1 MTAKIIDGK
10 AIAQRI
16 REDIKNK
23 IKEYKQKPGLAVI
36 LAGEDEASKIYV
48 KNKEKDCQEIGFYS
62 EIHKLNKNISE
73 KELINLINKLNI
85 SDKIHGIIVQ
95 LPLPEHIK
103 EETVINTILPEKDVD
118 GFTYINA
125 GKLFTGNN
133 GLLPCTPAGCV
144 ELIKSTGIE
153 IKGNDAVIIGRSNI
167 VGKPMAILLM
177 QEHATITICH
187 SKTKNLK
194 EITRRADIL
203 IAAIGRSKM
212 ITADMVKEG
221 SVIIDVGMN
230 KDENGKLCG
239 DVDFENVKEKASFIT
254 PVPGGVG
261 PMTRAMLMKNTLQAF
276 LIITNGGK
284 IDEK

>member
-10 AIAQRI
+10 TIAQKI
-16 REDIKNK
+16 REKIKNE
-23 IKEYKQKPGLAVI
+23 IKEFKQKPGLAVI
-36 LAGEDEASKIYV
+36 LVGNDEASNIYV

-62 EIHKLNKNISE
+62 EIHKLPEDISE
-73 KELINLINKLNI
+73 EKIKELINKLNN

-95 LPLPEHIK
+95 LPLPNHIK

-125 GKLFTGNN
+125 GKLFTGNK
-133 GLLPCTPAGCV
+133 GLLPCTPAGCI
-144 ELIKSTGIE
+144 ELIKSTGVE
-153 IKGNDAVIIGRSNI
+153 IKGKEAVVIGRSNI
-167 VGKPMAILLM
+167 VGKPMAMLLM

-194 EITRRADIL
+194 EITKRADIL
-203 IAAIGRSKM
+203 VAAIGKPKM
-212 ITADMVKEG
+212 ITEDMVKDG
-221 SVIIDVGMN
+221 AIIIDVGMN

-239 DVDFENVKEKASFIT
+239 DVDFENVKEKVSYIT

-261 PMTRAMLMKNTLQAF
+261 PMTRAMLMKNTLTAY
-276 LIITNGGK
+276 LNINGGK
-284 IDEK
+284 N

>member
-1 MTAKIIDGK
+1 MSAKIIDGK
-10 AIAQRI
+10 TIAQKI

-23 IKEYKQKPGLAVI
+23 IQEFKEKPGLAVV
-36 LAGEDEASKIYV
+36 LVGDDEASKIYV

-62 EIHKLNKNISE
+62 EVHKLPANTSE
-73 KELINLINKLNI
+73 TELINLIKNLNI

-95 LPLPEHIK
+95 LPLPDHIK

-133 GLLPCTPAGCV
+133 GLLPCTPAGCI
-144 ELIKSTGIE
+144 ELIKSTGVE
-153 IKGNDAVIIGRSNI
+153 IKGKEAVIVGRSNI

-177 QEHATITICH
+177 QEHATITVCH
-187 SKTKNLK
+187 SKTKNLNEVTK
-194 EITRRADIL
+194 KADIL
-203 IAAIGRSKM
+203 IAAIGRAKM
-212 ITADMVKEG
+212 IKTDMIKEG
-221 SVIIDVGMN
+221 AIVIDVGMN

-239 DVDFENVKEKASFIT
+239 DVDFEHVKEKASFIT

-261 PMTRAMLMKNTLQAF
+261 PMTRAMLMKNTLDAY
-276 LIITNGGK
+276 LIKNNGGK
-284 IDEK
+284 TK